1 MISAVLLTLFSKAVW
16 VDVLHQAH
24 ALVGL
29 DNPALISVP
38 LALAGIWIGSML
50 DRSVRA
56 RREREAFAMQEFYGQ
71 TGVLSGERVDGGAAG
86 A

>member
-1 MISAVLLTLFSKAVW
+1 LISAVLLTLFSKAVW

-24 ALVGL
+24 ALVWL

-38 LALAGIWIGSML
+38 LAFAGIWIGSML

>member
-1 MISAVLLTLFSKAVW
+1 LISAVLLTLFSKAVW

-38 LALAGIWIGSML
+38 LALGSASRRPR
-50 DRSVRA
+50 RSIAVFR
-56 RREREAFAMQEFYGQ
+56 Q
-71 TGVLSGERVDGGAAG
+71 TK
-86 A
+86 